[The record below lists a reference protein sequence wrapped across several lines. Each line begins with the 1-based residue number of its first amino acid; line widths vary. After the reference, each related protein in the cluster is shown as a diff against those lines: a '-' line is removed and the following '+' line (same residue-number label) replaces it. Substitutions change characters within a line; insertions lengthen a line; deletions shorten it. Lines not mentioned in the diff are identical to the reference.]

1 MAGKKISLLLEELV
15 TFWHGFFDCIHPN
28 FWCSGLVVITTP
40 LFHSAKIKLWFCT
53 GWNLVTVVGTRVSD
67 NGWK

>member
-1 MAGKKISLLLEELV
+1 MIGKKISLLLEELV
-15 TFWHGFFDCIHPN
+15 TSRLGFFDCIHPN

-40 LFHSAKIKLWFCT
+40 LLHSAKLNFGSAQVENLLT
-53 GWNLVTVVGTRVSD
+53 GVGARISD